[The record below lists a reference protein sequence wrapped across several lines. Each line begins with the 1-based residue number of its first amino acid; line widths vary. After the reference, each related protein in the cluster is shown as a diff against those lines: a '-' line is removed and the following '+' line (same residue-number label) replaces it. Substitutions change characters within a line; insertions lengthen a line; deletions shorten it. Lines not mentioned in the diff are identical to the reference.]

1 MESKTTTPESDSSSS
16 FDPCTNAL
24 KLKRGWMNKI
34 FGTSPRPSICGAGG
48 DSEVNL
54 EDSVQLEKLEKIG
67 FVFLEKNFLGLT
79 RYWVGGAV

>member
-1 MESKTTTPESDSSSS
+1 VESKTTTPESDSSSS

-34 FGTSPRPSICGAGG
+34 FGTSPRPSICGGGG

-67 FVFLEKNFLGLT
+67 FVFRKEFFRRCLLMFF
-79 RYWVGGAV
+79 Y

>member
-1 MESKTTTPESDSSSS
+1 
-16 FDPCTNAL
+16 
-24 KLKRGWMNKI
+24 MNKI
-34 FGTSPRPSICGAGG
+34 FGTSQRPSICGGVGGG
-48 DSEVNL
+48 DSEVNF